1 MARNNLDIG
10 LTYQGQY
17 RLPIEIDIPLSP
29 LARSY
34 ICFKQAPHLSML
46 WLVVIYAK
54 DLIQDLP
61 LADPTM
67 QMARNI
73 VEDAKSISSMMTY
86 FVLVV
91 VWL

>member
-1 MARNNLDIG
+1 MKPVPYNS
-10 LTYQGQY
+10 Q
-17 RLPIEIDIPLSP
+17 
-29 LARSY
+29 
-34 ICFKQAPHLSML
+34 
-46 WLVVIYAK
+46 WLVEIYAK

-61 LADPTM
+61 LADPIM

-73 VEDAKSISSMMTY
+73 VEDAKSISTMMSY

>member
-1 MARNNLDIG
+1 
-10 LTYQGQY
+10 
-17 RLPIEIDIPLSP
+17 
-29 LARSY
+29 
-34 ICFKQAPHLSML
+34 ML

-61 LADPTM
+61 LADPIM

-73 VEDAKSISSMMTY
+73 VEDAKSISFMMAY

>member
-1 MARNNLDIG
+1 
-10 LTYQGQY
+10 
-17 RLPIEIDIPLSP
+17 
-29 LARSY
+29 
-34 ICFKQAPHLSML
+34 ML

-73 VEDAKSISSMMTY
+73 VEDAKSISSMMAY
-86 FVLVV
+86 FVLVA
-91 VWL
+91 VWRYERHRLIKKISKST